1 MQVKLR
7 KIGDPDDELTGDLLW
22 SPAQVIFGSRL
33 EDEQLLQAALEMFP
47 DKRVSIVR
55 HWMLIDLVLTAHAKR
70 HLESRGLKPM
80 VLYANTVVGAP
91 VANEFGVL
99 SGYLR
104 CYEDCFVE
112 TPESFFV
119 LAGQGSRKQAPEDAV
134 QALARRCGI
143 DL

>member
-7 KIGDPDDELTGDLLW
+7 KIGDPDDELIGDLLW
-22 SPAQVIFGSRL
+22 SPAQMIFGSRL
-33 EDEQLLQAALEMFP
+33 EDEQLLQAASEMFP

-55 HWMLIDLVLTAHAKR
+55 HWMLIDLVLPVQSQR
-70 HLESRGLKPM
+70 RLENRGLQPV

-119 LAGQGSRKQAPEDAV
+119 LAGQGSRKQASEDAV